1 VIERLNAESFGAL
14 ATDLGLRPADFD
26 TYDEVLESISTVLDE
41 LDPGELAGGVP
52 APDVKPGG
60 GPSDPFN
67 AIVRRCS
74 IRSARGVG
82 GTLDGMRIVV
92 KDSVAVAGVPLT
104 CGSSALVNY
113 VPADHSVVVRRL
125 VEAGAEIVG
134 VANMDSFAFS
144 GGGDTSDFG
153 PTLNPFDATR
163 TAGGSSGG
171 SAAALYYAGV
181 DGTLGADQGG
191 SIRVPASWCGVLGLK
206 PTHGRVPYTGVVG
219 IDHTFDHVGPLAL
232 DTRTLASLFDV
243 IAGPYE
249 GDPRQAG
256 TVTRTAAMR
265 DAVEHAP
272 ASLAGVRIGV
282 VQEALAD
289 GAVSPEV
296 RAAFDLA
303 CSRLAELGAVLTR
316 VSIPGQV
323 QAGAVAFAGF
333 VEGMRALMESG
344 GNGYHW
350 RGEYSPAL
358 ALAIRDV
365 LRERGH
371 QLSPQVKAVMVLGRW
386 LQRRYGGAVYAR
398 AQNIRAELRRSYSD
412 SLTGLDCV
420 VMPTTP
426 GLPHDLGAHLSP
438 AERVLRGWGVLANTS
453 ATDMTGHPALS
464 MPAGAAAGLPVGVM
478 LIGQLGA
485 DTRLVQIARTY
496 EAAFGWTRPGAPFAQ
511 GALAS

>member
-1 VIERLNAESFGAL
+1 VIERLNADTFGTMA
-14 ATDLGLRPADFD
+14 ADLGLRPSDFD
-26 TYDEVLESISTVLDE
+26 EYDEVLESISTVLDE
-41 LDPGELAGGVP
+41 LDPGELAAGVP

-74 IRSARGVG
+74 IRSASGAG
-82 GTLDGMRIVV
+82 GALDGMRVVV

-104 CGSSALVNY
+104 CGSSALVDY
-113 VPADHSVVVRRL
+113 VPSDHSVVVRRL
-125 VEAGAEIVG
+125 LEAGAAIVG

-171 SAAALYYAGV
+171 SAAALYYDGV

-232 DTRTLASLFDV
+232 DTQTLASLFDV
-243 IAGPYE
+243 IAGPYD
-249 GDPRQAG
+249 GDPRQARA
-256 TVTRTAAMR
+256 VTRAPVMR
-265 DAVEHAP
+265 DAVERAP
-272 ASLAGVRIGV
+272 ASLAGVRVGV
-282 VQEALAD
+282 VEEALAE

-296 RAAFDLA
+296 RAAFDVVRG
-303 CSRLAELGAVLTR
+303 RLTELGAVLSP

-333 VEGMRALMESG
+333 VEGMRALLESG

-358 ALAIRDV
+358 ALAVRDV
-365 LRERGH
+365 LRDRGDR
-371 QLSPQVKAVMVLGRW
+371 LSPQVKSVMVLGRW

-398 AQNIRAELRRSYSD
+398 AQNVRAELRRDYSD

-426 GLPHDLGAHLSP
+426 GLPHDTGAHLSL
-438 AERVLRGWGVLANTS
+438 AERVLRGWAVLANTS

-464 MPAGAAAGLPVGVM
+464 MPAGVAAGLPVGVM
-478 LIGQLGA
+478 LVGQLGA
-485 DTRLVQIARTY
+485 DARLVQIARTY
-496 EAAFGWTRPGAPFAQ
+496 EAAFGWARPGMQFAQ